1 MSTKPDNQIP
11 FCGYNVRRH
20 SVNQKEKED
29 NMNELSLAADTMK
42 TVVRKTWWIALI
54 QGICAVIIGVLLLT
68 QPAGTLITLAIFLGA
83 YWLVGGIFDIIGA
96 FTRRNG
102 DKHWFWSLLGGII
115 SIIAG
120 VFLISQ
126 PITGA
131 VVLPLTLAIFIGAAA
146 IVSGIF
152 NIIWAIRVRNDIQG
166 EAWII
171 LWGVISI
178 ILGIVVLSNPGTSAV
193 SLVLFGAILAIIGGI
208 AMIIMSFRMRSVAK
222 S

>member
-1 MSTKPDNQIP
+1 MKPDNQFP
-11 FCGYNVRRH
+11 FCGYNVRRY

-42 TVVRKTWWIALI
+42 TVVRKTWWIMLI
-54 QGICAVIIGVLLLT
+54 QGIAALIIGILLFTNPLS
-68 QPAGTLITLAIFLGA
+68 TLFSIVILLGVF
-83 YWLVGGIFDIIGA
+83 WLIGGIFDIIGA

-120 VFLISQ
+120 LFLLGNPVTSIV
-126 PITGA
+126 A
-131 VVLPLTLAIFIGAAA
+131 LPVAAA
-146 IVSGIF
+146 IVIGVSAIISGIF
-152 NIIWAIRVRNDIQG
+152 NIIWAIRARNDIQG
-166 EAWII
+166 EGWII

-178 ILGIVVLSNPGTSAV
+178 ILGIWILSAPLGSAAG
-193 SLVLFGAILAIIGGI
+193 LVLFAAIAAVIGGI
-208 AMIIMSFRMRSVAK
+208 AMIIFSFRMRSVAK